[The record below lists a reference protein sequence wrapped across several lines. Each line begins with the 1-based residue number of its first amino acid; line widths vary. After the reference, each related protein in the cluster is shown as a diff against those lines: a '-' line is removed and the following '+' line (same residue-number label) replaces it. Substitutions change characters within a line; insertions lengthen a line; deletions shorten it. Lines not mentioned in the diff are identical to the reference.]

1 MRHTKQKAKT
11 KITIAKTMATA
22 IAKAKAALKS
32 SLFYFESRT
41 KVATTTIIR
50 TRAATLV
57 MKTPAAQ

>member
-11 KITIAKTMATA
+11 KITIAKTMAATA
-22 IAKAKAALKS
+22 IAKAASKS
-32 SLFYFESRT
+32 SLFYFKSRT